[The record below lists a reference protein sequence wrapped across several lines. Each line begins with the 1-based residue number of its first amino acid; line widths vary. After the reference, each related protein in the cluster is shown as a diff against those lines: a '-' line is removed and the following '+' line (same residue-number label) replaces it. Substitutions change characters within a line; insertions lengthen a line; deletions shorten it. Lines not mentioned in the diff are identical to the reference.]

1 VKQKN
6 YGTNKKSGVSL
17 ALRRAGVAIAA
28 VFFALSALVLQFT
41 TAGASPAPG
50 NPNNPAYW
58 EALYELPAGS
68 CVKYDP
74 PNTENADGYLDDD
87 GKAVVLNPGTWA
99 LLVVKGGSVD
109 IGSGA
114 GNAVYEL
121 PIAGELYYS
130 PKNGGGNVPEV
141 SHWIICAGLIPPPT
155 TTTSTVPPT
164 TSTTSTVPPT
174 TSTTSTVPP
183 TTSTTSTVPPTTST
197 TSTVP
202 PTTSTTSTVPPTTSS
217 TTTVPAQ
224 VLGISQTAPGSG
236 SSSSGSGS
244 TSSGSALALTGSN
257 LIRLLII
264 AALLVGSGATALQLR
279 RRYS

>member
-1 VKQKN
+1 MKQKN

-164 TSTTSTVPPT
+164 TTTSTVPPT
-174 TSTTSTVPP
+174 T
-183 TTSTTSTVPPTTST
+183 T